1 MTGAARSL
9 SPPSCPTSELL
20 SRHRRTFFTLLL
32 FLFLA
37 REAHA
42 RPSVLMQEGMGRPVS
57 PQQLPGSD
65 PAGRHQRAAEEQP
78 LPQRLLEGQRT
89 FISCPAQVTSCR
101 SSVHSPACLSVCLS
115 AVPGGPPRGQGPV
128 DQQDQGAPGAL
139 REDQRDGESA
149 PVWPIQSNKQPP
161 KEVCSSCLL

>member
-1 MTGAARSL
+1 MSS
-9 SPPSCPTSELL
+9 SPVTVAPSSPCC
-20 SRHRRTFFTLLL
+20 F

-42 RPSVLMQEGMGRPVS
+42 RPSVPMQEGMGRPVS

-101 SSVHSPACLSVCLS
+101 SSVHSPASCLSVCQLYLE
-115 AVPGGPPRGQGPV
+115 ALPEDKGQWINKTKELRGLYEKIKETVRAPPCGQYN
-128 DQQDQGAPGAL
+128 QT
-139 REDQRDGESA
+139 
-149 PVWPIQSNKQPP
+149 NKPPP